1 MPLWQYIIKIL
12 LAFTLCRWGGML
24 LGELL
29 IVSLLLTQ
37 GISLSNPEALSPSTW
52 LLLNFYGSIVFI
64 ILTLLYWKKIHKKPL
79 KDMGITK
86 TFGSYFLGA
95 LLGILAV
102 TVVLLI
108 SVFAGSVQYQ
118 GMVLKPDIKILLLFL
133 GGFLIQGAM
142 EETLCRGFVLHGLKE
157 KTSLSVASFF
167 STLVFILPHWNSLL
181 EGTLLFSV
189 LSILNM
195 VLVSLIW
202 VLLTIRFHSIWAAC
216 GFHSLWNYLLFN
228 IYGLNLSSN
237 DSQVP
242 VLLNFQAQGEN
253 VLNGGKIGLEA
264 SVITTAVLS
273 ILLIFLMIDSKNTGH
288 SGPGQISRNP

>member
-1 MPLWQYIIKIL
+1 MIIP
-12 LAFTLCRWGGML
+12 
-24 LGELL
+24 
-29 IVSLLLTQ
+29 LLLTQ
-37 GISLSNPEALSPSTW
+37 GISLSNPEALSPGTW
-52 LLLNFYGSIVFI
+52 LLLNFYGSIIFI

-86 TFGSYFLGA
+86 AFGSYFLGA
-95 LLGILAV
+95 LLGILSV
-102 TVVLLI
+102 TAALLI

-118 GMVLKPDIKILLLFL
+118 GMVSKPDIKLLLLFL

-142 EETLCRGFVLHGLKE
+142 EETLCRGLVLHGLKE
-157 KTSLSVASFF
+157 KTSLLVAAFF

-202 VLLTIRFHSIWAAC
+202 VLLTVRLHSIWAAC

-228 IYGLNLSSN
+228 IYGLNLSGN
-237 DSQVP
+237 DSPVP

-253 VLNGGKIGLEA
+253 VLNGGQIGLEA

-273 ILLIFLMIDSKNTGH
+273 ILLIFLMINRKKMVH
-288 SGPGQISRNP
+288 SSPEQTSRNLPNI